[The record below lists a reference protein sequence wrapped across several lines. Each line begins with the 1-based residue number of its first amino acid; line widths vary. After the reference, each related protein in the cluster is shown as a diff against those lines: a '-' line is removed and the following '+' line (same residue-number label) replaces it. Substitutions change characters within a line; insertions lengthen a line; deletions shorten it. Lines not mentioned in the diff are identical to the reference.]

1 MKVLIMSCDTG
12 EGHNSAARA
21 LVGAFNRRNI
31 DCTLIDPLIFR
42 GRKAS
47 EIVSASYTAMLRKAP
62 ALFGIIYKAGD
73 IYSSTRIVSPVYYA
87 NSKYAPGLREYIEDK
102 GFDAVVST
110 HLFPME
116 ALTAIRKKGGFNIP
130 CYGVLTDY
138 TCIPFFGETKLD
150 GYFIPHEGLRDEIAK
165 CGIPKEKLFAT
176 GIPVSK
182 KFAVHESKA
191 AARAALGLPAD
202 KPVMLIMSGG
212 VGCGNILELCDTLE
226 RCSSGDY
233 LACVLTGHNASLK
246 QSIDERFASAG
257 RIKTVS
263 FTKQVNLYMNAAD
276 VMLSKPGGLTSTEA
290 AVANVPLVQM
300 LTYAACE
307 AKNIAFFTS
316 HGLSIRAAN
325 EREAVSAM
333 WSLTDDKQKAEKMRS
348 MQRACINPNA
358 ADDIAAKVAEGWI

>member
-1 MKVLIMSCDTG
+1 MSCDTG

-42 GRKAS
+42 GSKAS

-150 GYFIPHEGLRDEIAK
+150 GYFICL
-165 CGIPKEKLFAT
+165 
-176 GIPVSK
+176 
-182 KFAVHESKA
+182 
-191 AARAALGLPAD
+191 
-202 KPVMLIMSGG
+202 
-212 VGCGNILELCDTLE
+212 
-226 RCSSGDY
+226 
-233 LACVLTGHNASLK
+233 
-246 QSIDERFASAG
+246 
-257 RIKTVS
+257 
-263 FTKQVNLYMNAAD
+263 LYTSDAAD
-276 VMLSKPGGLTSTEA
+276 EL
-290 AVANVPLVQM
+290 
-300 LTYAACE
+300 
-307 AKNIAFFTS
+307 
-316 HGLSIRAAN
+316 
-325 EREAVSAM
+325 
-333 WSLTDDKQKAEKMRS
+333 
-348 MQRACINPNA
+348 
-358 ADDIAAKVAEGWI
+358 

>member
-1 MKVLIMSCDTG
+1 MRNTEREAV
-12 EGHNSAARA
+12 R
-21 LVGAFNRRNI
+21 NRHS
-31 DCTLIDPLIFR
+31 
-42 GRKAS
+42 RKQ
-47 EIVSASYTAMLRKAP
+47 
-62 ALFGIIYKAGD
+62 
-73 IYSSTRIVSPVYYA
+73 
-87 NSKYAPGLREYIEDK
+87 
-102 GFDAVVST
+102 
-110 HLFPME
+110 
-116 ALTAIRKKGGFNIP
+116 
-130 CYGVLTDY
+130 
-138 TCIPFFGETKLD
+138 
-150 GYFIPHEGLRDEIAK
+150 
-165 CGIPKEKLFAT
+165 
-176 GIPVSK
+176 

-290 AVANVPLVQM
+290 AVVNVPLVQM

-307 AKNIAFFTS
+307 AKNIAFS
-316 HGLSIRAAN
+316 P
-325 EREAVSAM
+325 
-333 WSLTDDKQKAEKMRS
+333 LTGFRYVLRMSVKRFRQ
-348 MQRACINPNA
+348 C
-358 ADDIAAKVAEGWI
+358 GT

>member
-21 LVGAFNRRNI
+21 LVGAFNRRGD
-31 DCTLIDPLIFR
+31 DCTLIDPLIFG
-42 GRKAS
+42 GRRAS

-73 IYSSTRIVSPVYYA
+73 IYSSTKIVSPVYYA
-87 NSKYAPGLREYIEDK
+87 NSKYASGLREYIEEK

-116 ALTAIRKKGGFNIP
+116 ALTAIRKRGGFNVP

-138 TCIPFFGETKLD
+138 TCIPFFGETKLN
-150 GYFIPHEGLRDEIAK
+150 GYFIPHEELRDEVAK
-165 CGIPKEKLFAT
+165 CGIPREKLFAT
-176 GIPVSK
+176 GIPVSR
-182 KFAVHESKA
+182 KFAVHEAKT
-191 AARAALGLPAD
+191 AARAELGLPND

-212 VGCGNILELCDTLE
+212 VGCGNILELCGTLE

-233 LACVLTGHNASLK
+233 VACVLTGHNAALK
-246 QSIDERFASAG
+246 KSVDESFASAG
-257 RIKTVS
+257 RIRTVS

-290 AVANVPLVQM
+290 AAANVPLVQM

-316 HGLSIRAAN
+316 HGLSVRAAD
-325 EREAVSAM
+325 EREAVSEM
-333 WSLTDDKQKAEKMRS
+333 WNLIDDKAKAEKMCA
-348 MQRACINPNA
+348 MQRACINPFA
-358 ADDIAAKVAEGWI
+358 ADDIAAKVAEG

>member
-1 MKVLIMSCDTG
+1 MSCDTG

-150 GYFIPHEGLRDEIAK
+150 GYFIPHEELRDEIAK
-165 CGIPKEKLFAT
+165 CGIPKEKLFAI

-191 AARAALGLPAD
+191 AAREALGLPAD

-333 WSLTDDKQKAEKMRS
+333 WSLTDDKQKAEKMRA

>member
-1 MKVLIMSCDTG
+1 
-12 EGHNSAARA
+12 
-21 LVGAFNRRNI
+21 
-31 DCTLIDPLIFR
+31 
-42 GRKAS
+42 
-47 EIVSASYTAMLRKAP
+47 
-62 ALFGIIYKAGD
+62 
-73 IYSSTRIVSPVYYA
+73 
-87 NSKYAPGLREYIEDK
+87 
-102 GFDAVVST
+102 
-110 HLFPME
+110 
-116 ALTAIRKKGGFNIP
+116 
-130 CYGVLTDY
+130 
-138 TCIPFFGETKLD
+138 
-150 GYFIPHEGLRDEIAK
+150 
-165 CGIPKEKLFAT
+165 
-176 GIPVSK
+176 
-182 KFAVHESKA
+182 
-191 AARAALGLPAD
+191 
-202 KPVMLIMSGG
+202 MLIMSGG

-257 RIKTVS
+257 RIKPVS

-333 WSLTDDKQKAEKMRS
+333 WRLTDDKQKAEKMRA

-358 ADDIAAKVAEGWI
+358 ADDIASKVAEGWI

>member
-1 MKVLIMSCDTG
+1 MKLQNAEYRKRSC
-12 EGHNSAARA
+12 SQQ
-21 LVGAFNRRNI
+21 AF
-31 DCTLIDPLIFR
+31 
-42 GRKAS
+42 RKQK
-47 EIVSASYTAMLRKAP
+47 IRC
-62 ALFGIIYKAGD
+62 
-73 IYSSTRIVSPVYYA
+73 TRIKSGGKSGTRA
-87 NSKYAPGLREYIEDK
+87 SGL
-102 GFDAVVST
+102 
-110 HLFPME
+110 
-116 ALTAIRKKGGFNIP
+116 
-130 CYGVLTDY
+130 
-138 TCIPFFGETKLD
+138 
-150 GYFIPHEGLRDEIAK
+150 
-165 CGIPKEKLFAT
+165 
-176 GIPVSK
+176 
-182 KFAVHESKA
+182 
-191 AARAALGLPAD
+191 D

-316 HGLSIRAAN
+316 HGLRYVL
-325 EREAVSAM
+325 RMSA
-333 WSLTDDKQKAEKMRS
+333 KRFRQCGA
-348 MQRACINPNA
+348 
-358 ADDIAAKVAEGWI
+358 

>member
-1 MKVLIMSCDTG
+1 
-12 EGHNSAARA
+12 
-21 LVGAFNRRNI
+21 
-31 DCTLIDPLIFR
+31 
-42 GRKAS
+42 
-47 EIVSASYTAMLRKAP
+47 
-62 ALFGIIYKAGD
+62 
-73 IYSSTRIVSPVYYA
+73 
-87 NSKYAPGLREYIEDK
+87 
-102 GFDAVVST
+102 
-110 HLFPME
+110 ME

-150 GYFIPHEGLRDEIAK
+150 GYFIPHEELRDEIAK

-182 KFAVHESKA
+182 KFAVHESKT

-333 WSLTDDKQKAEKMRS
+333 WSLTDDKQKAEKMRA

-358 ADDIAAKVAEGWI
+358 ADDIASKVAEGWI